1 MRNGEAGEVF
11 LVTIVFTPEV
21 MQRELALK
29 SPQRFRAYET
39 RGGGRER
46 REVAS
51 VSGVK
56 DAIKVP
62 CHHKRTIV

>member
-1 MRNGEAGEVF
+1 VRNGEVGEVF
-11 LVTIVFTPEV
+11 LVTIVFTPKV
-21 MQRELALK
+21 MQSELTLK
-29 SPQRFRAYET
+29 CSQRFRACKT

-51 VSGVK
+51 VSRVK

-62 CHHKRTIV
+62 CHHKRTII